1 MNSINHLRISVT
13 QRCNIQCFYCHHEG
27 QEQVSK
33 EMTPDEIYIRVKD
46 MALLG
51 IEYVKITGGEP
62 LLRKDIMDVIT
73 KIRSVPEIKEI
84 SMTSNG
90 FLLKELAYSLKKAGL
105 DRINVGCDAL
115 YSNELPKSMD
125 IILPGI
131 QQALLA
137 GLQPIKV
144 NMVVLKGL
152 NDHEIPTM
160 IQHAS
165 QVGFILQLIEL
176 IPNGDPSFDQY
187 HLSLDNI
194 EKDLEKRADKVMVR
208 SLQGRKQFHL
218 GNAIIEIVGPTQSG
232 FCQGCKKIRI
242 TSDGMIKPCL
252 MRSDNLIPYTGI
264 ESIKNALS
272 LKAPYH
278 TR

>member
-1 MNSINHLRISVT
+1 MNPINHLRISVT

-27 QEQVSK
+27 QEQISY
-33 EMTPDEIYIRVKD
+33 EMTPDEIYTRVSD
-46 MALLG
+46 MAELG

-62 LLRKDIMDVIT
+62 LLRKDILDIIS
-73 KIRSVPEIKEI
+73 KIRSIPEIKEI
-84 SMTSNG
+84 SMTTNG
-90 FLLKELAYSLKKAGL
+90 FLLKELAFDLKKAGL

-125 IILPGI
+125 IILPSI

-152 NDHEIPTM
+152 NDHEIPSM
-160 IQHAS
+160 IEHAS

-176 IPNGDPSFDQY
+176 IPNDDPSFDQY
-187 HLSLDNI
+187 HLSLDA
-194 EKDLEKRADKVMVR
+194 LEKELKKKADRVVVR
-208 SLQGRKQFHL
+208 NLQSRKQFHL
-218 GNAIIEIVGPTQSG
+218 GKVIIEIVGPTQSG

-264 ESIKNALS
+264 ESIKQALQ
-272 LKAPYH
+272 LKSPYH
-278 TR
+278 H